1 MAHTGGHE
9 KGGRE
14 EVDEFGNDVVAKVRM
29 IADLNLKLQ
38 GKIDQADRAF
48 EMLAQDCQEASR
60 AERLSAEVSV
70 FPANELQAARQHEEA
85 LVRIAEKDAEIEQLL
100 ALSSS
105 SPGQPLDISVLT
117 AELAALKAA
126 EKTWKLEDTKSER
139 QARAPWQEVEN
150 ENQALRAKVHELCAR
165 ETQLEQEKAAALD
178 QVMILERRVAESRD
192 RIRELKSEPAHTPQV
207 VPPLR
212 LQSLD
217 ANASLEDPDES
228 SSRGSLSG
236 RGYQRLH
243 NNVRAL
249 NDLLQDTRA
258 LRLSSPRGTP
268 RSPSARTPR
277 SCSLHSSAASIM
289 TARDHHEQ
297 TATSTNV
304 TLKIGIK
311 FSSAGEAG
319 SRQRAQFDK
328 DLVRDLAHASGLPRT
343 SFVIKSVSP
352 GSVVVNL
359 DIWAERSREVA
370 QDLARQCQ
378 DSASLLCGGVVTR
391 KVETLSISSF
401 RPLPSLPRD
410 AVETEY
416 QERATPEGD
425 AGMLLKASDL
435 LSAAMQHFKGC
446 SRETAGSISDG
457 LVAILARPPPHR
469 LLSLAEEIE
478 KQVWHS
484 RKSSQLDV

>member
-1 MAHTGGHE
+1 MKCE
-9 KGGRE
+9 CRK
-14 EVDEFGNDVVAKVRM
+14 NVVAMERM

-38 GKIDQADRAF
+38 DKIHQADRAF
-48 EMLAQDCQEASR
+48 EMLAQEASR
-60 AERLSAEVSV
+60 ADRLSAKVSV
-70 FPANELQAARQHEEA
+70 FSANELQAARQHEEA

-100 ALSSS
+100 VLSSS
-105 SPGQPLDISVLT
+105 SPGQPTNISVLT

-126 EKTWKLEDTKSER
+126 EKAWKLEEKQSDSGKR
-139 QARAPWQEVEN
+139 GRLQARAPLQAVEN

-165 ETQLEQEKAAALD
+165 ETQLLEEKAAALD

-192 RIRELKSEPAHTPQV
+192 RIRELESERAHTPQA
-207 VPPLR
+207 VPSLR

-249 NDLLQDTRA
+249 NDLVQDTRA

-268 RSPSARTPR
+268 RSPGARTPR
-277 SCSLHSSAASIM
+277 ICWLHSGAASIM
-289 TARDHHEQ
+289 TARPSRASREGDLHEP

-359 DIWAERSREVA
+359 DICAERSSEVA

-391 KVETLSISSF
+391 KVETLAISSF
-401 RPLPSLPRD
+401 RPLPRLPRD
-410 AVETEY
+410 AAETEY
-416 QERATPEGD
+416 QERSTPEGD
-425 AGMLLKASDL
+425 EGMLLKASDL

-446 SRETAGSISDG
+446 SPETGGSISDG
-457 LVAILARPPPHR
+457 LIPMILARSPPHR
-469 LLSLAEEIE
+469 LFSLAEEIE

-484 RKSSQLDV
+484 RKSSQLDC